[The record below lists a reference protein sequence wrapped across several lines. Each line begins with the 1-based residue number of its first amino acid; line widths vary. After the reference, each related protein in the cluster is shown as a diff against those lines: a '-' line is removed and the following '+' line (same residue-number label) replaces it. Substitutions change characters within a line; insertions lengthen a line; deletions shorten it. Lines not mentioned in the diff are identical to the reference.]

1 MSDMNE
7 LKRRMDGAV
16 KTLQNDFA
24 GLRTGRASAGMLDP
38 IQVDAYGSLM
48 PLNQLANVN
57 VPEPR
62 MLMVQVWDKSMVK
75 AVEKAIRESDL
86 GLNPAADGQSIR
98 VPVPELSQERRK
110 ELSKVAG
117 KYAEN
122 TKVAIRN
129 VRRDGMDD
137 IKKKVKDGDISED
150 DQRRISDEIQ
160 KITDQF
166 IAKVDELLVAK
177 EKDIMSV

>member
-1 MSDMNE
+1 MSDINE
-7 LKRRMDGAV
+7 LKRRMDGAL
-16 KTLQNDFA
+16 KTLQHDFA
-24 GLRTGRASAGMLDP
+24 GLRTGRASASMLDP
-38 IQVDAYGSLM
+38 IMVDAYGSMM
-48 PLNQLANVN
+48 PLNQVANVN
-57 VPEPR
+57 APEPR
-62 MLMVQVWDKSMVK
+62 MLTVQVWDKSMVK

-122 TKVAIRN
+122 TKIAIRN
-129 VRRDGMDD
+129 VRRDGMDE
-137 IKKKVKDGDISED
+137 IKKQEKKGDISED
-150 DQRRISDEIQ
+150 DQRRMSDEIQ

-166 IAKVDELLVAK
+166 IQKVDELLATK